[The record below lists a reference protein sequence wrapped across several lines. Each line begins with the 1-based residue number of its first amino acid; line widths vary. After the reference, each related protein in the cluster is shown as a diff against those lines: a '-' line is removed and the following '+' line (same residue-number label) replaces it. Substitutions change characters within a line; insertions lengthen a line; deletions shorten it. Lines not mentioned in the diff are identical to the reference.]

1 MRNERLKECV
11 CARGV
16 CAHVCRCAC
25 VCTECV
31 RTCVGVCVH
40 TYMCVHAGVLFC
52 CLHRLEG
59 LEGDVHKSVTRRSPW
74 KAGVRQRCR
83 KRRTRAHKGLGS
95 GRRQVLEE
103 GRWSQ
108 SYQKL

>member
-1 MRNERLKECV
+1 MCVWCVRVCV
-11 CARGV
+11 CV
-16 CAHVCRCAC
+16 CMCALY
-25 VCTECV
+25 VWGV

-40 TYMCVHAGVLFC
+40 TYMCVHAYVLFYS
-52 CLHRLEG
+52 LHRLG
-59 LEGDVHKSVTRRSPW
+59 VEGDVHKSVTRRSPW

-95 GRRQVLEE
+95 RRRQVLED

-108 SYQKL
+108 SY